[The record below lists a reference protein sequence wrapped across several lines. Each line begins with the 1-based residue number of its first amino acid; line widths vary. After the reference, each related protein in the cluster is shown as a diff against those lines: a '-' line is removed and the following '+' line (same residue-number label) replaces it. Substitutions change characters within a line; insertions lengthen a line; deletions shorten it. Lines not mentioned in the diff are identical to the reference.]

1 MFDYQV
7 SKHPCFDVAMRRFAL
22 THNLSELAGRVGMN
36 PQTLRNKLNPEQPHL
51 LNVIELLTLTDITE
65 DPTLLDGLLAQLQ
78 CLPAVPVNEANPAN
92 LPIHTLSA
100 TAAIGAIAGETVT
113 TEPMTQSRRN
123 AIFDRANQAIREL
136 QLIRFVV
143 SVEMRFQSTPA
154 LAAAV
159 DFISASGLV
168 PGLN

>member
-7 SKHPCFDVAMRRFAL
+7 SKHPCFEVAMRRFAL
-22 THNLSELAGRVGMN
+22 AHNITELAGRAGMN
-36 PQTLRNKLNPEQPHL
+36 PQTLRNKLNPDQPHQL
-51 LNVIELLTLTDITE
+51 TCVELLVLIDASEDIR
-65 DPTLLDGLLAQLQ
+65 LMDGLLAQLH
-78 CLPAVPVNEANPAN
+78 CLPAVPANEANPGN
-92 LPIHTLSA
+92 LPTHALSA

-113 TEPMTQSRRN
+113 AGPMTQSRRN
-123 AIFDRANQAIREL
+123 AILDRANQAIRDL
-136 QLIRFVV
+136 SLIVV
-143 SVEMRFQSTPA
+143 SVEARFQSTPV

>member
-1 MFDYQV
+1 MFDFQL
-7 SKHPCFDVAMRRFAL
+7 SKHPRFDMSCRAFARNNNLTAVADQI
-22 THNLSELAGRVGMN
+22 GMK
-36 PQTLRNKLNPEQPHL
+36 PQMLRNKLNPDQPHQL
-51 LNVIELLTLTDITE
+51 SCIELLTLTDITE
-65 DPTLLDGLLAQLQ
+65 DPTLLDGLLSQLQ

-113 TEPMTQSRRN
+113 AGPMTQSRRN
-123 AIFDRANQAIREL
+123 AILDRANQAIRDL
-136 QLIRFVV
+136 SLIVV
-143 SVEMRFQSTPA
+143 SVEARFQSTPA

>member
-22 THNLSELAGRVGMN
+22 AHNITELASRAKMN
-36 PQTLRNKLNPEQPHL
+36 PQTLRNKLNPDQPHQL
-51 LNVIELLTLTDITE
+51 TCVELLVLIDATE
-65 DPTLLDGLLAQLQ
+65 DIRLMDGLLAQLH
-78 CLPAVPVNEANPAN
+78 CLPAVPASETTPGN
-92 LPIHTLSA
+92 LPTHALSA

-113 TEPMTQSRRN
+113 AGPMTQSRRN
-123 AIFDRANQAIREL
+123 AILDRANQAIRDL
-136 QLIRFVV
+136 SLIVV
-143 SVEMRFQSTPA
+143 SVEARFQSTPA

>member
-22 THNLSELAGRVGMN
+22 AHNITELAVRAGMN
-36 PQTLRNKLNPEQPHL
+36 PQTLRNKLNPDQPHQL
-51 LNVIELLTLTDITE
+51 TCVELLVLIDASEDIR
-65 DPTLLDGLLAQLQ
+65 LMDGLLAQLH
-78 CLPAVPVNEANPAN
+78 CLPAVPVNEANPGN
-92 LPIHTLSA
+92 LPTHALSA

-113 TEPMTQSRRN
+113 AGPMTQSRRN
-123 AIFDRANQAIREL
+123 AILDRANQAIRDL
-136 QLIRFVV
+136 SLIVV
-143 SVEMRFQSTPA
+143 SVEARFQSTPV